1 MVGFIYVQA
10 LVCFREAF
18 ESSLEVC
25 FGVCNNGTVFTILE
39 VFDFGSSHNGFCAK
53 AAKIEKVSF
62 IYCTVNPYD
71 EQSCVRVWSAARNRE
86 KLVPAHMLYKMY
98 FTRTNQY
105 FRKCAMC
112 IAVSSVVTE

>member
-1 MVGFIYVQA
+1 LD
-10 LVCFREAF
+10 LVCFRGAF

-25 FGVCNNGTVFTILE
+25 FGVWNNGTVFSKLE

-53 AAKIEKVSF
+53 IEKVSF
-62 IYCTVNPYD
+62 IYYTVNPYD
-71 EQSCVRVWSAARNRE
+71 EQSCVRGWSAARNRE

-105 FRKCAMC
+105 FHKCAMC
-112 IAVSSVVTE
+112 LAVSSVVTE